1 MLRKRL
7 LSLVLI
13 TLCILSLCITPILA
27 AQNHSQET
35 DATVKPTVKPTEKP
49 TEPPLTPEN
58 YGYANYA
65 QMLDRTVYD
74 GELGAIYAPDYTIF
88 RVWAPTA
95 TGVKVTIY
103 KTGSDEENGA
113 QTLYSTPMNFSR
125 KTGTWYLTLKGDFM
139 NMYYTYQ
146 VTVNGETHEVVDPYA
161 KAVGVNGNRG
171 MIVDLA
177 ETNPKGWSKDRFTRP
192 LLATE
197 AIVWEVSVRDFS
209 AAESSGVSE
218 ANRGKFLAFT
228 ESDTTL
234 NGKEGDIA
242 TCVNYLKQL
251 GVNYVQINPFY
262 DFASVDEADKSSE
275 QYNWGYD
282 PKNYNVPEGSYSSNP
297 YDGRVRIKECK
308 QMIQALHNAG
318 IGVIMDVVYNHTYE
332 SKNSFFNQI
341 VPDYYYRIDEH
352 GNWSNGSGCGNDIA
366 TERYMVSRFI
376 RDSVTYWAKEYHIDG
391 FRFDLMGLMDVRTM
405 NTIRSSLDSLPTG
418 KSILMYGEA
427 WNMTT
432 AAPADV
438 ALANQD
444 NMSLLSKRIGAF
456 NDSGR
461 DAIKGSTF
469 IAREGGFVQS
479 GSSKVGI
486 RGMIDGD
493 ATGWASVPNQIV
505 NYASCHDNL
514 TLYDKLTMTEYYG
527 EGFLD
532 RHEDL
537 VKMNKL
543 SSAIVMMTRGMPFM
557 LAGEEM
563 ARTKQGDENSYKSSV
578 EINRID
584 WERINEFTS
593 LYDYY
598 QGLIKLRKSL
608 GALKDFDGSAAV
620 KYLDTE
626 GGDCLAY
633 SASMPKEAVVI
644 AAFNGSP
651 TDSSTVIL
659 PEGKWVMLVDDEQ
672 AGLSSLGVFTGK
684 VEVPA
689 TSAAVL
695 VDAAGYRQIGVPSDE
710 ITVYARFYD
719 SKNKTTVYEE
729 KLTGKAGEKY
739 KINTPDDLLFRY
751 NITDKKAAMSGT
763 FDEFKVVTI
772 ECEKYDGNYSTV
784 TFRYLNDFDES
795 ISNAVVISNRV
806 GQQYYSQPLPAL
818 AGYVL
823 DLERLPE
830 NGAGLYTDDPIEVV
844 YRYKPADSLE
854 VQNVD
859 PSYNCRAN
867 VIYMGSDGKILE
879 KKTYLGVDGDLV
891 EVSKLEFDG
900 YTYHGVSDNYAS
912 FSPVEANVIV
922 NYEKNKVD
930 IVPYIVIGAVVLML
944 GVVIVLTFAGRDKRK
959 KMDSI
964 AIDD

>member
-1 MLRKRL
+1 MFRKRL
-7 LSLVLI
+7 LSLILTI
-13 TLCILSLCITPILA
+13 ICILSLCATPILA
-27 AQNHSQET
+27 AQDAQQET
-35 DATVKPTVKPTEKP
+35 DATVKPTVKPTQKP
-49 TEPPLTPEN
+49 TEPPLTPET
-58 YGYANYA
+58 YGYAKYA
-65 QMLDRTVYD
+65 ELLDQTVYD
-74 GELGAIYAPDYTIF
+74 GELGAIYTPDYTVF

-95 TGVKVTIY
+95 TAVKVCIY
-103 KTGSDEENGA
+103 KTGSDEEAGA
-113 QTLYSTPMNFSR
+113 QTLYSTPMNFA
-125 KTGTWYLTLKGDFM
+125 KKNGGWYLTLKGDYK

-177 ETNPKGWSKDRFTRP
+177 ETNPKGWAKDKFTRVFR
-192 LLATE
+192 ATD
-197 AIVWEVSVRDFS
+197 AVVWEVSVRDFS

-228 ESDTTL
+228 EDTTL

-251 GVNYVQINPFY
+251 GINYVQINPFY
-262 DFASVDEADKSSE
+262 DFASVDEADTESE

-308 QMIQALHNAG
+308 QMIQALHQAG

-332 SKNSFFNQI
+332 SQNSFFNQI
-341 VPDYYYRIDEH
+341 VPDYYYRINEN

-391 FRFDLMGLMDVRTM
+391 FRFDLMGLMDVDTM
-405 NTIRSSLDSLPTG
+405 NSIRASLDTLPAG
-418 KSILMYGEA
+418 NRILMYGEA
-427 WNMTT
+427 WNMDT
-432 AAPADV
+432 ACAADV
-438 ALANQD
+438 MLANQD
-444 NMSLLSKRIGAF
+444 NVSMLSERIGAF

-469 IAREGGFVQS
+469 NAREGGFVQD
-479 GSSKVGI
+479 GSSKAGI

-493 ATGWASVPNQIV
+493 ATGWATVPNQVV

-514 TLYDKLTMTEYYG
+514 TLYDKLTQTEYNG

-543 SSAIVMMTRGMPFM
+543 SAAIVMMTRGMPFM

-584 WERINEFTS
+584 WDRLKEFTS

-608 GALKDFDGSAAV
+608 NAIKDSDGATEV
-620 KYLDTE
+620 EYLDTE
-626 GGDCLAY
+626 GGECLAY
-633 SASMPKEAVVI
+633 SATMQGEPIVI
-644 AAFNGSP
+644 SAFNGSRS
-651 TDSSTVIL
+651 DSSTVFL
-659 PEGKWVMLVDDEQ
+659 PDGKWVMLADGER
-672 AGLSSLGVFTGK
+672 AGLTSLGVYTGK
-684 VEVPA
+684 VEIPFC
-689 TSAAVL
+689 SAAIL
-695 VDAAGYRQIGVPSDE
+695 VNASGYKVIGEDSDE
-710 ITVYARFYD
+710 VTVYARFVD
-719 SKNKTTVYEE
+719 TNNKTTVYEE
-729 KLTGKAGEKY
+729 KYTGKAGEKY
-739 KINTPDDLLFRY
+739 KISTPDDLLFRY
-751 NITDKKAAMSGT
+751 NITDTKTAMSGT
-763 FDEFKVVTI
+763 FDEFKVVAI
-772 ECEKYDGNYSTV
+772 ECEKYDGNFSTV
-784 TFRYLNDFDES
+784 TFRYLNDFDEP

-806 GQQYYSQPLPAL
+806 GQQYYSQPLPAI

-823 DLERLPE
+823 DLDRLPE
-830 NGAGLYTDDPIEVV
+830 NGAGVYTDDAIEVV
-844 YRYKPADSLE
+844 YRYKPADSIKAE
-854 VQNVD
+854 NID
-859 PSYNCRAN
+859 PTYNCRAN
-867 VIYMGSDGKILE
+867 VIYMGSDGKILD
-879 KKTYLGVDGDLV
+879 KKTYLGVDGDLL

-922 NYEKNKVD
+922 NYEKKKVD
-930 IVPYIVIGAVVLML
+930 IVPFIVIGAVVVMI
-944 GVVIVLTFAGRDKRK
+944 GVVLVLSLAGKGKRK